1 MKKILWSFLVAVIAL
16 CNIGYAE
23 STNGIVLPQIVTE
36 TVDSGG
42 KLLFSD
48 SPEYVKKNGV
58 LYADTV
64 QGEARVLYYHL
75 NDSDMSRKFGVVVEN
90 ITGKPV
96 TVTVKQWGDG
106 TPIADD
112 YLVLGKETQTAYFS
126 HHTPYH
132 LKLEPGEKR
141 LLAASMDERV
151 VGAQELVYGV
161 YDFFA
166 DGEVKVTVL
175 AYPVTADPCRF
186 LRIARIQPADEL
198 HLRGTFDNMNRV
210 ITVRHPLDLQ
220 RNGAACLVLVDDEAD
235 KYRRGVDAL
244 DGSAVVNQGNYGI
257 KYWLDIPISGSGK
270 SKYILTPLGGV
281 YAGAMRVHSKQQR
294 SRLVLTPQDKVFF
307 GDIPLPE
314 EDADKQAELLHQ
326 GMGMYFPYGE
336 QTLLGE
342 FSNDDRVLLEFSPP
356 GASNLP
362 VSIIILPV
370 QETKRT
376 VPERTERRYIRKA
389 PTDVA
394 DK

>member
-42 KLLFSD
+42 RLLFSD

-198 HLRGTFDNMNRV
+198 HGGVNIDIGDRALDAEADTGQGNRDQRGAQ
-210 ITVRHPLDLQ
+210 IS
-220 RNGAACLVLVDDEAD
+220 LVLAEPAPGWGGDDAREAAE
-235 KYRRGVDAL
+235 GE
-244 DGSAVVNQGNYGI
+244 NQPG
-257 KYWLDIPISGSGK
+257 DEDDVRQIPCK
-270 SKYILTPLGGV
+270 
-281 YAGAMRVHSKQQR
+281 
-294 SRLVLTPQDKVFF
+294 
-307 GDIPLPE
+307 
-314 EDADKQAELLHQ
+314 
-326 GMGMYFPYGE
+326 
-336 QTLLGE
+336 
-342 FSNDDRVLLEFSPP
+342 
-356 GASNLP
+356 
-362 VSIIILPV
+362 
-370 QETKRT
+370 
-376 VPERTERRYIRKA
+376 
-389 PTDVA
+389 
-394 DK
+394 